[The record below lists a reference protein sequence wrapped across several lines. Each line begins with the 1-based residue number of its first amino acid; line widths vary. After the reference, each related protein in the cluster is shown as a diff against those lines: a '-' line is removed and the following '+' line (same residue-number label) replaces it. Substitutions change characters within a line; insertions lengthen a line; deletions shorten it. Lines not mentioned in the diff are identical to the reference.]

1 MYEQGLKAFLRAHRR
16 GNKDYIESFAI
27 FLITSGQDNL
37 VDLITNHLRV
47 ASDDTLQYLEV
58 VQDLQDIFFN
68 NQKYKELVDQSGI
81 LNVLIDIL
89 IIIADS

>member
-1 MYEQGLKAFLRAHRR
+1 
-16 GNKDYIESFAI
+16 
-27 FLITSGQDNL
+27 LITSGQDNL